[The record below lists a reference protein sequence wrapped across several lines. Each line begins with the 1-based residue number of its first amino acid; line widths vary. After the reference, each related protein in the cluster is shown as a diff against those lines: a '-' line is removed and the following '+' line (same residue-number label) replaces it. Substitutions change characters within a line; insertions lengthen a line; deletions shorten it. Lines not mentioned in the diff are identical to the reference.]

1 MASLA
6 AWLAF
11 TLLAVGCTTTG
22 RGPPGP
28 TAPTAAAELRT
39 LPLPTALWTDEP
51 LRDTTDGHSVWIDS
65 ARGRTIHAVWA
76 APRDRPAL
84 GLVLF
89 FPALGQTPTVAEPLV
104 RMLAGAGYAVV
115 VLNAPRPVDLQPGA
129 PRASEPGPP
138 RSGMPEENL
147 GAGSAP
153 RSDDPP
159 AAGRPAPVI
168 RDRSAERAAFSIAV
182 ATERALDARFA
193 LSQLASAPPFPVAAE
208 ARNRVAIVG
217 LELGA
222 QTAQLLIG
230 EQMQRQT
237 AATPDAR
244 VRAAV
249 LLAPF
254 SSFEGPAF
262 SQRYRAITVPLLV
275 VFGSLESDSHGLG
288 ITAAQRRQM
297 AKAIEAPLYAVELS
311 GASVTELFVRR
322 GPVVPGDSAPR
333 ARPMIDP
340 QGGGGGRPGST
351 SPTLADEVAKAS
363 RVVNPQ
369 STPEPS
375 RATPAALRTT
385 LLATRAFLDA
395 VLLGDA
401 DAREWLERNSGA
413 GSAAQAR
420 RSN

>member
-1 MASLA
+1 MQ
-6 AWLAF
+6 
-11 TLLAVGCTTTG
+11 
-22 RGPPGP
+22 
-28 TAPTAAAELRT
+28 TAAAEPRT
-39 LPLPTALWTDEP
+39 VPPLPTALWTDEP
-51 LRDTTDGHSVWIDS
+51 LRDTTEGHSVWVDP
-65 ARGRTIHAVWA
+65 ARGRTIHASWA
-76 APRDRPAL
+76 TPRDQAAL

-89 FPALGQTPTVAEPLV
+89 FPALGQASITADPLI

-115 VLNAPRPVDLQPGA
+115 VLGEPSPIDLRLAGPV
-129 PRASEPGPP
+129 PRASEQGAPA
-138 RSGMPEENL
+138 SGTPEERQ
-147 GAGSAP
+147 GAGSAA
-153 RSDDPP
+153 RGDDPAT
-159 AAGRPAPVI
+159 AAGRPALVS
-168 RDRSAERAAFSIAV
+168 RDRSTARAAFSIAI

-193 LSQLASAPPFPVAAE
+193 LGQLELAPPFQIGAE

-237 AATPDAR
+237 AAAPDSR

-254 SSFEGPAF
+254 SSFEGPGF
-262 SQRYRAITVPLLV
+262 SQRYRSITVPLLV

-297 AKAIEAPLYAVELS
+297 AKAIDAPLYAVELN

-322 GPVVPGDSAPR
+322 GIFAPGDSAPR
-333 ARPMIDP
+333 ARAPMGDVP
-340 QGGGGGRPGST
+340 SGGNAGARPT
-351 SPTLADEVAKAS
+351 TLAEEVGKGP
-363 RVVNPQ
+363 RFV
-369 STPEPS
+369 STEAAPAQS
-375 RATPAALRTT
+375 RAPPAAMRTT

-413 GSAAQAR
+413 GARTQAG